1 MHDNKIKELLQAQKE
16 KKKVIGY
23 KQNLLLTNFPY
34 LYHMSLKLLLMEKK
48 MKSHTSLSLSLS
60 LLLFQQQLMETSV
73 VIPCS
78 RIRSLQGENNK
89 SPPKYY
95 GNQIADISLVNL
107 RRRYS

>member
-60 LLLFQQQLMETSV
+60 SSFPTATH
-73 VIPCS
+73 
-78 RIRSLQGENNK
+78 
-89 SPPKYY
+89 
-95 GNQIADISLVNL
+95 GNQCCDSM
-107 RRRYS
+107 